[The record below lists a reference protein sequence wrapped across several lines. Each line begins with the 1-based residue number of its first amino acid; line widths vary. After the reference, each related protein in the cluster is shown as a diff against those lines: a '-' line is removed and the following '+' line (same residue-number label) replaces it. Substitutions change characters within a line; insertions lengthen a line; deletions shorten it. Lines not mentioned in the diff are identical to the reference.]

1 MLLSR
6 PQRSGAHDASNGST
20 YSPTVPLAV
29 TLVDDDVAELWE
41 PLDAGVDDEDGLVP
55 PKDGWCVATMLGLVV
70 TVGNSCARACLVSAR
85 AAMKLD
91 IAAAMLWLPVL
102 S

>member
-1 MLLSR
+1 VLLSR
-6 PQRSGAHDASNGST
+6 PQKSGAHDASNGST
-20 YSPTVPLAV
+20 YSPKIPLPG
-29 TLVDDDVAELWE
+29 TLVDDGAELWE
-41 PLDAGVDDEDGLVP
+41 PLVAGVEDEDGLAP

-91 IAAAMLWLPVL
+91 MAAAMLWLPEL